1 VLKSIRR
8 RKLKNSITL
17 DSMSMFS
24 KAQDDSTQEQLYR
37 PRSQE
42 LKKKKKKKT
51 KQKKPYK

>member
-42 LKKKKKKKT
+42 LKKKKKKT